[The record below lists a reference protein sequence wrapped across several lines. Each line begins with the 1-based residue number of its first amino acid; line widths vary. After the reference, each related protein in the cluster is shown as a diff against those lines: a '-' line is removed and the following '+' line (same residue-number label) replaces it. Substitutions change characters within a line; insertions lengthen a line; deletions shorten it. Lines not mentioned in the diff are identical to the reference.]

1 MALPLDGVRIV
12 SLGVSIS
19 GPVGLRHLAD
29 FGAEVLKVEVPETG
43 DMVRLWDDAVFGE
56 GAVHFWV
63 NPNKKSVTLNLKDE
77 RGKKILREMLEG
89 ADVFLENFSP
99 GAVDRLGFGY
109 EEVKKIKPDIIYIHT
124 SGYGQDGPYRDMK
137 AFDGLIQ
144 AEAGIME
151 MTGAARVARQDGAF
165 HLRRA

>member
-77 RGKKILREMLEG
+77 RGKKILGEMLEG

-99 GAVDRLGFGY
+99 GAVDRLGFSY
-109 EEVKKIKPDIIYIHT
+109 EDVKKIKPDIIYIHT
-124 SGYGQDGPYRDMK
+124 SGLRAGRPLPRHEGVRRPHPGRSRHHGDDGI
-137 AFDGLIQ
+137 A
-144 AEAGIME
+144 
-151 MTGAARVARQDGAF
+151 
-165 HLRRA
+165 

>member
-29 FGAEVLKVEVPETG
+29 FGAEVLKVEIPETG

-77 RGKKILREMLEG
+77 RGKKILGEMIE
-89 ADVFLENFSP
+89 ARTFFSRISAP
-99 GAVDRLGFGY
+99 ARSTGSGFPMR
-109 EEVKKIKPDIIYIHT
+109 K
-124 SGYGQDGPYRDMK
+124 
-137 AFDGLIQ
+137 
-144 AEAGIME
+144 
-151 MTGAARVARQDGAF
+151 
-165 HLRRA
+165 